1 MSSLE
6 GYREVIIEMMRYGEA
21 VDQIADKI
29 NCSEEDLVEYI
40 KSVTALEDAMEPF
53 KEQKRELKADFKE
66 NGWLTGEEISL
77 TVKAYRMMKAEVDM
91 DQFLS
96 IYEGLMTRTGR
107 AQ

>member
-1 MSSLE
+1 MNTNYLNMSQDIE
-6 GYREVIIEMMRYGEA
+6 IVGEVEA
-21 VDQIADKI
+21 R
-29 NCSEEDLVEYI
+29 SEQEKKQEKMIEYI
-40 KSVTALEDAMEPF
+40 RSLRALEDAMEPF

-107 AQ
+107 TQ